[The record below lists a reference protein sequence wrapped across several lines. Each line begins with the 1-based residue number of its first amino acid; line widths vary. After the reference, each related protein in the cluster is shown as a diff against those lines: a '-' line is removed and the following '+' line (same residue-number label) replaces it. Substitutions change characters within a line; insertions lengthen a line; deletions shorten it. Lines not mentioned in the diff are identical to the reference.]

1 MCASQQMM
9 KLCFVIICCT
19 AVLIIMSDSAV
30 DNSASNIKQESS
42 ASSSVSSDIKT
53 LPVRSYLDQTVVPLL
68 LQGMSE
74 LVKVRPDQPVEWLA
88 TYLMNNNPNKKK

>member
-1 MCASQQMM
+1 
-9 KLCFVIICCT
+9 
-19 AVLIIMSDSAV
+19 MSDHFDDSNVRASAEQNANNNS
-30 DNSASNIKQESS
+30 NSANPANDKATLKS
-42 ASSSVSSDIKT
+42 
-53 LPVRSYLDQTVVPLL
+53 LPVRAYLDQTVVPLL